1 MSLILALCAHEIL
14 KVKTNRLDRSGDSKH
29 LVSILTNRSVSGDL
43 VFNSMNL
50 AILSKPCE
58 VLEVDVLEVDI
69 LIGLHF

>member
-14 KVKTNRLDRSGDSKH
+14 KVKTNRLDRSGDSNH
-29 LVSILTNRSVSGDL
+29 LVSIKLILLGNSV
-43 VFNSMNL
+43 NL